1 MLSLHISSGEWSS
14 PNITGQPPSPFSLFT
29 LTQVGERR
37 AALFGGWSGSGALS
51 DLFVVELSRHTVVSV
66 VMKQYY
72 YGVFLVSKVTHGN
85 KTYAISCK
93 TYEVGCM
100 RLYAKLMRSVA

>member
-1 MLSLHISSGEWSS
+1 MLSLHVSPEEWSS
-14 PNITGQPPSPFSLFT
+14 PNITGQPPLPCYSFT

-66 VMKQYY
+66 VRKQYCGLGSEVRY
-72 YGVFLVSKVTHGN
+72 VKFVLVKF
-85 KTYAISCK
+85 
-93 TYEVGCM
+93 
-100 RLYAKLMRSVA
+100 RR